1 MTNFVP
7 PAGLRLREA
16 HAHLAWHGRSL
27 GMLRLSGCSGVTECL
42 DRVAAEA
49 ERMSASGSRDWLMGV
64 QLRIEGWADPRWPTR
79 QELDAVTGGGVGVG
93 GRPAWLMSF
102 DHHSLVANSAALAAA
117 GFTDA
122 SPDPEG
128 GVLGRDASGRL
139 TGLCLE
145 SACRR
150 VREAAPEPPISEL
163 RQHVQAALR
172 DLATLGFVE
181 VHDLLTQPWLPAM
194 LADLHD
200 AGELPLRVG
209 LYPLVEHLPAI
220 AASKHAWQRPGLDL
234 LGGKVFVDGTLN
246 ARTAWM
252 LAPYADSLPD
262 HPCGTALMSVPQL
275 AAAVDTCHAHHVG
288 FAAHAIGDAAVRACL
303 DALQSP
309 RRQPG
314 GNPSRGTNPMFRP
327 MFRIEHAELIDEADI
342 PRFAALGVTASIQPC
357 HLLYDIEAL
366 ERSLPHRLHR
376 VLPLR
381 DLIQSGLTP
390 GQTLVFGS
398 DTPIVRPNPEDSIQA
413 AVHRRRTDMPSER
426 SIAPGQALTE
436 HEAWACF
443 AATSS

>member
-1 MTNFVP
+1 MTTFTP

-27 GMLRLSGCSGVTECL
+27 GMLRLSGCTSVAECL
-42 DRVAAEA
+42 DRVADEA
-49 ERMSASGSRDWLMGV
+49 QRLHAAGSRDWLMGV
-64 QLRIEGWADPRWPTR
+64 QLRVEGWADPRWPTR
-79 QELDAVTGGGVGVG
+79 QELDEVTGGGGVG

-122 SPDPEG
+122 SPDPQG

-145 SACRR
+145 AACRR
-150 VREAAPEPPISEL
+150 VREVAPEPPLPEL

-172 DLATLGFVE
+172 DLAAMGFVE

-194 LADLHD
+194 LAELHD

-209 LYPLVEHLPAI
+209 LYPLVEHLPGL
-220 AASKHAWQRPGLDL
+220 AASKHTWQRPGLEL

-252 LAPYADSLPD
+252 TAPYFGTHPD
-262 HPCGTALMSVPQL
+262 HQMGTPLMSAQTI
-275 AAAVDTCHAHHVG
+275 ANAIRRCSYYGVG
-288 FAAHAIGDAAVRACL
+288 FAAHAIGDAAVNACL
-303 DALQSP
+303 GAVRVL
-309 RRQPG
+309 RRESGSIAPG
-314 GNPSRGTNPMFRP
+314 AQI
-327 MFRIEHAELIDEADI
+327 RIEHAEIIQERDI
-342 PRFAALGVTASIQPC
+342 PDFANLGVTASVQPC
-357 HLLYDIEAL
+357 HLLYDIEVL

-390 GQTLVFGS
+390 GETLIFGS

-413 AVHRRRTDMPSER
+413 AVHRRRADMPPDR
-426 SIAPGQALTE
+426 AIAPAQALTE
-436 HEAWACF
+436 AEAWACF
-443 AATSS
+443 G